1 MKCRSLF
8 NMHFTTTISV
18 SLVLFLVGLECVVLM
33 SARELVKSLRENVTL
48 TVVLE
53 DEATEEEIARFQ
65 DLMDKA
71 SYVLGSVNISS
82 EEALREQTVNLGL

>member
-1 MKCRSLF
+1 
-8 NMHFTTTISV
+8 MHFTTTMSV

-53 DEATEEEIARFQ
+53 DEATEDEVARFQ
-65 DLMDKA
+65 ESTAVRPESAYRPHLPPQ
-71 SYVLGSVNISS
+71 NTP
-82 EEALREQTVNLGL
+82 ALHSACANGRN